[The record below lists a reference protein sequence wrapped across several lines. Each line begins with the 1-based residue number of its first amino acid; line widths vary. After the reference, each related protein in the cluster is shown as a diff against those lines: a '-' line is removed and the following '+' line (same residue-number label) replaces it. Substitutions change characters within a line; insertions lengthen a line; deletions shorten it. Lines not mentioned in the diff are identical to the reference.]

1 MIDDIIAC
9 PWSFTHHPTLLGSPS
24 SPHGEEDNKD
34 NVGPEN
40 WGTHTRQPSE
50 ARVQVHWEVV

>member
-40 WGTHTRQPSE
+40 
-50 ARVQVHWEVV
+50 